1 VVVSARSASG
11 LESLV
16 AEITAG
22 GGTARAVVADVADV
36 EQVQS
41 VSEAALPTGRIDT
54 WVNLTGV
61 ALFAPFEHT
70 TAEQFRRVV
79 QVNLLGQMHG
89 AMVACV
95 GSSCGRVS
103 RIGFGTAP

>member
-1 VVVSARSASG
+1 MVVSARSASG

-41 VSEAALPTGRIDT
+41 VAEAALPTG
-54 WVNLTGV
+54 
-61 ALFAPFEHT
+61 
-70 TAEQFRRVV
+70 
-79 QVNLLGQMHG
+79 
-89 AMVACV
+89 
-95 GSSCGRVS
+95 GSTPG
-103 RIGFGTAP
+103 